1 MSRRRKLCPETGVI
15 RKKWSGKLP
24 LALIFPNVYR
34 LGMANLGMQLVYG
47 LANRH
52 ADIVCERV
60 FLPESPSACP
70 LSVESS
76 RPLADFPVIF
86 CSLSFEA
93 DFVNLI
99 AILLRGKVH
108 PLASERG
115 EQGEIAAGTPLVV
128 GGGVATFINPEP
140 LAPYMDMFLLG
151 EAEPV
156 LGQLLERLLT
166 GFAEGFAERRDFLQ
180 KTALAVPGSYV
191 PGFYEP
197 VYEEK
202 TLARVIPRQKMP
214 YPVKKQVLESADR
227 VGHSQLLTPEAEFAD
242 LFLAELGRGCSRGC
256 RFCAAGFV
264 YRPPRLWPAEAIV
277 TALSG
282 KPADKERVG
291 LLGMEMARPGD
302 LAKVASYLLE
312 QSCQLSFSSLRA
324 DAIGPE
330 LLALLARSGLKT
342 AAIAPDGG
350 SERLRRVI
358 NKNLNEEEILW
369 AARELVSAGVTNLK
383 LYFMIG
389 LPTEE
394 PEDLDELVKL
404 TLKVKE
410 DIHAIGRKRGRLAT
424 LTVSLNCFVPKAWT
438 PFQFCAFAG
447 VAELKKK
454 VKYLRREFRGQA
466 NFRLNAD
473 KPDNAFFQ
481 AVLARGD
488 RRVGEM
494 LLSLAGS
501 GRNWRQLFREHG
513 VEPEDY
519 TRAREFGEL
528 FPWEV
533 VDHGIKKEYLWAE
546 YKRALAGKVTS
557 ACDTAICKR
566 CGVCHGAESD

>member
-1 MSRRRKLCPETGVI
+1 MSRRREPFPETGVI

-24 LALIFPNVYR
+24 VALIFPNVYR

-60 FLPESPSACP
+60 FLPDSPAAWP

-76 RPLADFPVIF
+76 RPLTDFPLIF

-99 AILLRGKVH
+99 AILLRGRVP

-115 EQGEIAAGTPLVV
+115 EQGGIAAGTPLVV

-156 LGQLLERLLT
+156 LDQLLERLLA
-166 GFAEGFAERRDFLQ
+166 GFEKGFGERRDFLE
-180 KTALAVPGSYV
+180 KTALAVPGCYV

-197 VYEEK
+197 VYQGK
-202 TLARVIPRQKMP
+202 TLTRVIPRRKMA
-214 YPVKKQVLESADR
+214 YPVKKQVLGTADR
-227 VGHSQLLTPEAEFAD
+227 AGHSRLLTPETEFAD

-264 YRPPRLWPAEAIV
+264 YRPPRLWPAEAIL
-277 TALSG
+277 TALAV

-302 LAKVASYLLE
+302 LARVASYLLE

-330 LLALLARSGLKT
+330 LLALLGKSGLKT

-394 PEDLDELVKL
+394 PEDLDELVAL

-410 DIHAIGRKRGRLAT
+410 DIHDIGRKRGRLAT

-447 VAELKKK
+447 VAGLKKK
-454 VKYLRREFRGQA
+454 VKYLRRQFRGQA

-488 RRVGEM
+488 RRVGE
-494 LLSLAGS
+494 LLLPLAGA

-533 VDHGIKKEYLWAE
+533 VDHGIKKTYLWAE
-546 YKRALAGKVTS
+546 YQRALAGKVTS
-557 ACDTAICKR
+557 ACETAICKR